1 MQHFK
6 LSESDRRILLG
17 LAYNT
22 LYRLF
27 NKEESLAIKSKEIST
42 VLKQK
47 TGAFVS
53 IYNHNTLRGCIGNFT
68 PEKPLYLNISD
79 LARSAALND
88 YRFDPISADEIN
100 DLSLELSILSP
111 LERITS
117 IEQIEI
123 GKHGIYIRKGQ
134 QSGTFLPQV
143 AEKTG
148 WTREEF
154 VGFCSKNKAG
164 LGYNGWRDAEMFRYE
179 VIIVK

>member
-1 MQHFK
+1 MQHFE

-17 LAYNT
+17 LAFNT
-22 LYRLF
+22 LCRLF
-27 NKEESLAIKSKEIST
+27 NKDESFAINSKEIST

-53 IYNHNTLRGCIGNFT
+53 IYNHKTLRACIGNFT
-68 PEKPLYLNISD
+68 SEKPLYVNISD
-79 LARSAALND
+79 LARAAALND

-143 AEKTG
+143 AQKTA

-164 LGYNGWRDAEMFRYE
+164 LGYNGWRDAELFRYE
-179 VIIVK
+179 VLIVK